1 MVLKEGM
8 RVLDVGAGKKGLKEE
23 IDRLGIVIEY
33 ASLDTDTS
41 IEHQFYDLKEV
52 QERFDVV
59 CLFEV
64 IEHLELED
72 GAQLLANLREKLND
86 RGMLIVSVPNVFN
99 PSRFAMDAS
108 HKTFYSY
115 EEISGLTE
123 MAGFETKRIY
133 RSFNAPLHRYI
144 MKVYIFGF
152 LFRFL
157 SIDYAKSI
165 YVVAQKS

>member
-1 MVLKEGM
+1 M
-8 RVLDVGAGKKGLKEE
+8 RVLDVGAGKKGMKEE
-23 IDRLGIVIEY
+23 IRRLGINVEY
-33 ASLDTDTS
+33 ASLDTDTT
-41 IEHQFYDLKEV
+41 IEHDFHDLKEV

-72 GAQLLANLREKLND
+72 GAQLLAGVREKLND
-86 RGMLIVSVPNVFN
+86 GGLLVLSVPNIFN
-99 PSRFAMDAS
+99 PGRFFMDAS

-115 EEISGLTE
+115 EEISGLIE
-123 MAGFETKRIY
+123 MAGFETKHIY
-133 RSFNAPLHRYI
+133 RSFNAPLHRYFL
-144 MKVYIFGF
+144 KVYLFGF

-165 YVVAQKS
+165 FVVAQKS